1 MRYMRPFQEHWL
13 AGFLYS
19 VWVCQTIRNSER
31 YQLNKCLFCMYAVL
45 LWIMQNVAK
54 CYHWLSLKPVSC
66 YTGWTEEKSETK
78 TGLRANLLFPKE
90 ALNKTKPIP
99 PTGTNSQ
106 SNYLPRRIPPD
117 GFRQRAVMQGLR
129 FPFQCWS
136 KYIQIIID
144 MLRLVRT
151 IHLLE
156 ELLHHPLRV

>member
-1 MRYMRPFQEHWL
+1 MPHQAWCTTQKEL
-13 AGFLYS
+13 CYS
-19 VWVCQTIRNSER
+19 
-31 YQLNKCLFCMYAVL
+31 
-45 LWIMQNVAK
+45 
-54 CYHWLSLKPVSC
+54 LSTFHVHLKPVSC

-78 TGLRANLLFPKE
+78 TGLRANQLFPKE